1 MRTHTCVCWCICLCV
16 RSNKPIYEDISSSE
30 WRSKEFMRLELSLS
44 QYKERYNTW
53 KDKYIRPVT
62 LHARNVSGVD
72 QARVRLC
79 KFSFRS
85 RSHPLTLCLA
95 LYCSPSLFYLSLLP
109 FLSSPLSPLLSPLS
123 LLSLSPLFSPLSHF
137 SDLSFIVFL
146 FPLIFRFC
154 SPLFLSVS
162 VCPDLASFLF
172 PCSLHLFAF
181 PRLKLVTACCCFF
194 KCCSCPWSVTC
205 IAC

>member
-123 LLSLSPLFSPLSHF
+123 LPSLSSLSPLSSLLFLTSLTCLSLFSF
-137 SDLSFIVFL
+137 SLSFSVFVHPYFFL
-146 FPLIFRFC
+146 F
-154 SPLFLSVS
+154 
-162 VCPDLASFLF
+162 
-172 PCSLHLFAF
+172 LFA
-181 PRLKLVTACCCFF
+181 L
-194 KCCSCPWSVTC
+194 
-205 IAC
+205 I